1 MLRKQIGIH
10 MRSLTAEILSV
21 GSELLLGDIVNTDAA
36 FLSKQLAS
44 LGIPVYHQGV
54 VGDNAE
60 RLTDAL
66 KTSLSRSDIVILT
79 GGLGPTYDDITKT
92 VTAKL
97 FGLPLE
103 EDAHS
108 RDAIIGYFRDIGREM
123 TDNNLAQAL
132 IPRGALALENHHGT
146 APGVRI
152 NGKISETD
160 GEKCVIMLPGPPK
173 ELEPM
178 FNESVLP
185 YLRELSPYTIFSLN
199 LHLYGIGESGAEAIL
214 REMMEKSTNPSIAPY
229 AAEGEVR
236 IRITAR
242 GDSREECE
250 TLCRECA
257 ETIKQGELGRYVH
270 AESTSDDES
279 SEVTVRHMLSLL
291 REKNMTLGFAE
302 SCTAGMISSRVADI
316 AGCSDVLLGG
326 IVSYSN
332 DIKMNILGVST
343 DTLENHGA
351 VSEQCAAEMAEGA
364 RRVLGCDI
372 ALSVTGIAGPDGG
385 SAEKPVG
392 TVCFGI
398 SDKHS
403 TLTST
408 EHFGSLSDRGRVR
421 RLTVTNAFLKIIKH
435 LSQQNS

>member
-1 MLRKQIGIH
+1 MKSI
-10 MRSLTAEILSV
+10 TAEILSV
-21 GSELLLGDIVNTDAA
+21 GTEILLGDIVNTDAT

-44 LGIPVYHQGV
+44 LGIPVYHQGA

-60 RLTDAL
+60 RLAEAL
-66 KTSLSRSDIVILT
+66 RLSLSRCDLVILT

-92 VTAKL
+92 VTAEL

-108 RDAIIGYFRDIGREM
+108 REAIERYFRDIGREM
-123 TDNNLAQAL
+123 TPNNLAQAML
-132 IPRGALALENHHGT
+132 PRGAVALENHHGT

-152 NGKISETD
+152 NGKIDGTD

-178 FNESVLP
+178 FRESVLP

-199 LHLYGIGESGAEAIL
+199 LHLYGIGESGAESIL
-214 REMMEKSTNPSIAPY
+214 REMMEMSTNPSIAPY

-242 GDSREECE
+242 GASHEECKA
-250 TLCRECA
+250 LCRSCA
-257 ETIKQGELGRYVH
+257 EVIKKGELGRYVH
-270 AESTSDDES
+270 AESTSDDEA
-279 SEVTVRHMLSLL
+279 SEVTVRRMLSLL
-291 REKNMTLGFAE
+291 REKNMTVGFAE
-302 SCTAGMISSRVADI
+302 SCTAGMIASRVADI
-316 AGCSDVLLGG
+316 AGCSDVLCGG

-332 DIKMNILGVST
+332 DVKMNVLGVSA
-343 DTLENHGA
+343 DTLKKYGA

-364 RRVLGCDI
+364 RRALGCDL

-398 SDKHS
+398 SDKDG

-408 EHFGSLSDRGRVR
+408 EHFGSLSDRGRIR

-435 LSQQNS
+435 LSRHNG

>member
-1 MLRKQIGIH
+1 MNNIK
-10 MRSLTAEILSV
+10 AEILSV
-21 GSELLLGDIVNTDAA
+21 GTELLLGDIVNTDAA
-36 FLSKQLAS
+36 FISKQLAS

-60 RLTDAL
+60 RLSAAL
-66 KTSLSRSDIVILT
+66 KSSLSRAELVILT
-79 GGLGPTYDDITKT
+79 GGLGPTYDDITKS
-92 VTAKL
+92 VTAEL

-108 RDAIIGYFRDIGREM
+108 KEAIIRYFRDIGREM

-132 IPRGALALENHHGT
+132 IPRGATAIENHHGT

-152 NGKISETD
+152 NGKVAGLD

-178 FNESVLP
+178 FNEGVLP

-214 REMMEKSTNPSIAPY
+214 RELMQESTNPSIAPY

-242 GDSREECE
+242 GTCREECE
-250 TLCRECA
+250 RMCRECA
-257 ETIKQGELGRYVH
+257 ESIKSGELGQYIH
-270 AESTSDDES
+270 AESTSDDEP
-279 SEVTVRHMLSLL
+279 SEVTVRRMLSLL
-291 REKNMTLGFAE
+291 RERNMTVGFAE
-302 SCTAGMISSRVADI
+302 SCTAGMIASRVADI
-316 AGCSDVLLGG
+316 PGCSDVLLGG

-332 DIKMNILGVST
+332 DIKMNVLGVSA
-343 DTLENHGA
+343 DTLENYGA
-351 VSEQCAAEMAEGA
+351 VSEQCAAEMAHGA
-364 RRVLGCDI
+364 RRTLGCDI

-385 SAEKPVG
+385 SDEKPVG

-398 SDKHS
+398 STVDG
-403 TLTST
+403 TYTDT
-408 EHFGSLSDRGRVR
+408 MHFGALSDRGRVR

-435 LSQQNS
+435 LSRHNG